1 MFHSCPQCRQRI
13 PADPVTHE
21 APELCLGCGVSLA
34 SGQPV
39 AAIPNP
45 AAQPA
50 ATPTAAPSLAAFLQ
64 RKGNPPAAPTPG
76 DALPAQPPSQAV
88 QNRGG
93 EAEDGTTGPS
103 QDGAD
108 ELLFI
113 DPPPPAAG
121 VAPAGAEAAMDGQ
134 PASAA
139 GVEQALPASAEPTEP
154 SADTEARIGIDPAAP
169 EAHLEAPGIGADAPP
184 GSPEPAA
191 ARPAFTRSSGA
202 PAARARAA
210 SWQWITVAVL
220 GLGLVLQV
228 LVADRA
234 RLAADPAWRPFVS
247 SLCGALGCALPP
259 WRQPEA
265 FTMLSRDV
273 RSMPGTPGALRVQA
287 TFRNDAR
294 WSQPWPVLLLS
305 LSDADG
311 RVVGAR
317 SLSADDYL
325 DPSTTQAGLAPGQ
338 SAQIVLQLREPDAA
352 VVAFSFD
359 FR

>member
-1 MFHSCPQCRQRI
+1 
-13 PADPVTHE
+13 VTRE
-21 APELCLGCGVSLA
+21 APELCPGCGASLG
-34 SGQPV
+34 SGQPAAALPA
-39 AAIPNP
+39 AAI
-45 AAQPA
+45 QPA
-50 ATPTAAPSLAAFLQ
+50 AGPTAAPSLATFLH
-64 RKGNPPAAPTPG
+64 RKENSPAASTPG
-76 DALPAQPPSQAV
+76 DAPRAQRPSQIV

-93 EAEDGTTGPS
+93 AAEDGTTDLS
-103 QDGAD
+103 QDSAD
-108 ELLFI
+108 EPLFI
-113 DPPPPAAG
+113 DAPPHTAG
-121 VAPAGAEAAMDGQ
+121 AVPAGAEAAVDGQ
-134 PASAA
+134 SAPAAR
-139 GVEQALPASAEPTEP
+139 VEQALPAPAEPAEP
-154 SADTEARIGIDPAAP
+154 SADTEALTGIDLSAP
-169 EAHLEAPGIGADAPP
+169 GVHSEVPGIGAGAPP
-184 GSPEPAA
+184 QPPEPAAA

-202 PAARARAA
+202 PAARSRAVR
-210 SWQWITVAVL
+210 WQRIAVAVL

-273 RSMPGTPGALRVQA
+273 RAMPGVAGALRVQA

-294 WSQPWPVLLLS
+294 WSQPWPVLLLA

-311 RVVGAR
+311 KVVGAR
-317 SLSADDYL
+317 ALSADDYL
-325 DPSTTQAGLAPGQ
+325 DPSINQSELAPGQ